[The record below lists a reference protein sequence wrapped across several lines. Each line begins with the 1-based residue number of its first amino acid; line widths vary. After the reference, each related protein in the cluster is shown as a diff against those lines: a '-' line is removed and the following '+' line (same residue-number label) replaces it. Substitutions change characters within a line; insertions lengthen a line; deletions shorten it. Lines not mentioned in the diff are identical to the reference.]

1 LRNSP
6 VENFLD
12 SSHPIIKVGHVHNFY
27 EFESYPAFI
36 DESVDMS
43 EREIGYYVLSAVI
56 LLDQNSEATKS
67 LLERDLSLGFKAS
80 KHSSQKKH
88 RTLHAFG
95 NWIASVNFMA
105 ICSVIPLSEV
115 HVEESR
121 RQAMFNL
128 FEHLNLLG
136 ITKFKLDSRD
146 YLLRKY
152 RNLNILDSTVLSYLT
167 RVNPSFAKVE
177 LTFHDD
183 HEDVGF
189 AAADYV
195 AWIVRRH
202 INGDG
207 SEFMNYIEDKTEIFQ
222 IRCEANRGQP
232 LPLVGNGL
240 TSNAINVAQNF
251 LEKR

>member
-1 LRNSP
+1 LPNSP

-12 SSHPIIKVGHVHNFY
+12 SSYPIIKVGRVHDFY

-56 LLDQNSEATKS
+56 LLDQSSEATKS

-95 NWIASVNFMA
+95 NWISSLNFMA

-128 FEHLNLLG
+128 FEHLKLLG
-136 ITKFKLDSRD
+136 VTRFKLDSRD
-146 YLLRKY
+146 YLPRKH
-152 RNLNILDSTVLSYLT
+152 RNLNILDSTVLAYLT
-167 RVNPSFAKVE
+167 RVNPSFAEVE

-207 SEFMNYIEDKTEIFQ
+207 SEFMNYIKDKTEIFL

-232 LPLVGNGL
+232 LPLAGNGL
-240 TSNAINVAQNF
+240 TSNAINVAQDF
-251 LEKR
+251 LEKH

>member
-1 LRNSP
+1 MH
-6 VENFLD
+6 D
-12 SSHPIIKVGHVHNFY
+12 AY

-88 RTLHAFG
+88 RTLHTFG
-95 NWIASVNFMA
+95 NWISSVNFMA
-105 ICSVIPLSEV
+105 ICSVIPLSDV

-128 FEHLNLLG
+128 FEHLKLLG

-146 YLLRKY
+146 FLQRKHRY
-152 RNLNILDSTVLSYLT
+152 LNILDTTVLTYLT
-167 RVNPSFAKVE
+167 RIDPSFSKVD

-240 TSNAINVAQNF
+240 TSNAINVAQDF
-251 LEKR
+251 LEKHLPG